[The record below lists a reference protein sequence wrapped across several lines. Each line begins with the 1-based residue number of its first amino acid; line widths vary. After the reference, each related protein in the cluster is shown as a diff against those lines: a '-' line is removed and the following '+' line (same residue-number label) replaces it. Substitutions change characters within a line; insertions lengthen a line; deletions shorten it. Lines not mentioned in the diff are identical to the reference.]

1 MTMDTGNNDVTG
13 IINKLRGQA
22 IKEFAEKLKKA
33 FNNLEYAPNTH
44 RKTLDLDVVKNQ
56 IDWVLHEV
64 TTKEIDKLVKEMT
77 GGET

>member
-22 IKEFAEKLKKA
+22 IKEFAEKLKEA
-33 FNNLEYAPNTH
+33 FNNLEYAPNTQ
-44 RKTLDLDVVKNQ
+44 RKLDPDVVKNQ

-77 GGET
+77 GDET